1 LAYPLVSLEATRLE
15 SWPFASRRIEL
26 TAAGDRAW
34 VSKPTSYEDQEK
46 IGQQRRETQP
56 LVSGRHLSSDRA
68 SAPGGSCFLGGM
80 SALMLS
86 CESRSTVEDSG
97 FPKGGPFYGSVCL
110 WCRYKAR
117 VGHHLTAASRPPRRD
132 WNQSPGR
139 GSTKPRRALSL
150 QNSDSSSGSRLY
162 YAWLGIGVHITLP
175 SDRPWTC
182 VTGR

>member
-1 LAYPLVSLEATRLE
+1 AWNPGL
-15 SWPFASRRIEL
+15 FASRRIEL

-86 CESRSTVEDSG
+86 RESRSTVEDSG

-110 WCRYKAR
+110 WCRYKPR

-132 WNQSPGR
+132 WNQSPAAAQRSHAERFPSRIQTPAQGR
-139 GSTKPRRALSL
+139 DFTMRDLELASIL
-150 QNSDSSSGSRLY
+150 
-162 YAWLGIGVHITLP
+162 
-175 SDRPWTC
+175 
-182 VTGR
+182 